1 MSLAIAI
8 VQVLLGLGFTING
21 SMKLIGRGPSPGHF
35 VHFGYPR
42 WFLTFTGGVEL
53 LVGLGMLLGFWL
65 PVLVPLAALL
75 LIATM
80 IGALYT
86 HRVRGK
92 DPLSALLPP
101 TVVLVLALFMA
112 AMSWPTLMHLLAL

>member
-8 VQVLLGLGFTING
+8 VQALLGLGFTVNG

-53 LVGLGMLLGFWL
+53 LTGLGMLLGFWL

-92 DPLSALLPP
+92 DPVQMLLPAA
-101 TVVLVLALFMA
+101 VVLVLAVIMVATHWSILF
-112 AMSWPTLMHLLAL
+112 HALS